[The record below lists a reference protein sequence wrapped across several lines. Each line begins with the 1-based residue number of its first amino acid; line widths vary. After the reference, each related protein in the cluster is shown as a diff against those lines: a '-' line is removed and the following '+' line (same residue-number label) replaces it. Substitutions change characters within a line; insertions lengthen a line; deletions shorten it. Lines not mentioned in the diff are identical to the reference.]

1 MSKKYWRKTMV
12 TTEQNNTPI
21 EEVMKLNLESQKTMT
36 LAILAE
42 IKNSEYDDTTVKQT
56 LAEYGVAINEVK
68 EMAKV
73 LDDLEKGQIEEMLL
87 KLLNNANLQD
97 ILAGIAVSVGG
108 RNYSVKSV
116 VEAFA
121 NVPKVVKEEIVE
133 DENGVTTGRKMTL
146 DDGTVVTL
154 DATITNA
161 DDGKSVTYKF
171 TGTVK
176 GFPVE
181 MGMILGKKTT
191 VAGNINVDTWVP
203 KEISH
208 ITFDLTQL
216 LSTPVTAGT
225 NEEIADTDEDGT
237 VG

>member
-1 MSKKYWRKTMV
+1 MV

-21 EEVMKLNLESQKTMT
+21 EEVMKLNLESQKAMT
-36 LAILAE
+36 LAILTE
-42 IKNSEYDDTTVKQT
+42 IKNSEYDDAGVKKT
-56 LAEYGVAINEVK
+56 LADYGVAINEVK
-68 EMAKV
+68 EMAKI

-97 ILAGIAVSVGG
+97 ILAGIAVAVGG
-108 RNYSVKSV
+108 TNYSVKSV
-116 VEAFA
+116 VEALA
-121 NVPKVVKEEIVE
+121 NVPKVIKEEIVE
-133 DENGVTTGRKMTL
+133 DENGVTTARKMTL
-146 DDGTVVTL
+146 DDGTVITL
-154 DATITNA
+154 DATRTVSE
-161 DDGKSVTYKF
+161 DGKSVTFVFK
-171 TGTVK
+171 GDVK

-181 MGMILGKKTT
+181 MGMVLSKKTA
-191 VAGNINVDTWVP
+191 VAGNVNIDTWLP

-216 LSTPVTAGT
+216 LKSAVTAGT

>member
-1 MSKKYWRKTMV
+1 MV

-21 EEVMKLNLESQKTMT
+21 EEVMKLNLESQKAMT
-36 LAILAE
+36 LAILQE
-42 IKNSEYDDTTVKQT
+42 IKNSEYDDTEVKQT
-56 LAEYGVAINEVK
+56 LADYGVALNEVR

-97 ILAGIAVSVGG
+97 ILAGIAVSVAGT
-108 RNYSVKSV
+108 NYSVKSV

-146 DDGTVVTL
+146 DDGTIVTL
-154 DATITNA
+154 DATKTIA
-161 DDGKSVTYKF
+161 DDGKSVTMKF
-171 TGTVK
+171 SGDVK

-181 MGMILGKKTT
+181 MSAVLAKKTT
-191 VAGNINVDTWVP
+191 VAGNVNIDTWMP
-203 KEISH
+203 KEINH
-208 ITFDLTQL
+208 IKFDLTQL
-216 LSTPVTAGT
+216 LKAPVTAPV
-225 NEEIADTDEDGT
+225 NETIADTNEDGK
-237 VG
+237 VGN

>member
-1 MSKKYWRKTMV
+1 MV

-21 EEVMKLNLESQKTMT
+21 EEVIKLNLESQKAMT

-42 IKNSEYDDTTVKQT
+42 IKNSEYDDTEVKQT
-56 LAEYGVAINEVK
+56 LADYNIALNEVK

-73 LDDLEKGQIEEMLL
+73 LDDLEKGQIETMLL

-97 ILAGIAVSVGG
+97 ILAGIAVKVNGKS
-108 RNYSVKSV
+108 YSVKSV
-116 VEAFA
+116 VEAIA

-146 DDGTVVTL
+146 EDGSIVTL
-154 DATITNA
+154 SATKTVAEDGKTITF
-161 DDGKSVTYKF
+161 KF
-171 TGTVK
+171 AGDVK

-181 MGMILGKKTT
+181 MGMVLAKKTT
-191 VAGNINVDTWVP
+191 TAGTINVDTWMP

-208 ITFDLTQL
+208 IVFDVTQL
-216 LSTPVTAGT
+216 LSAPVTAPA
-225 NEEIADTDEDGT
+225 NETIADTNEDGT
-237 VG
+237 VGNAN